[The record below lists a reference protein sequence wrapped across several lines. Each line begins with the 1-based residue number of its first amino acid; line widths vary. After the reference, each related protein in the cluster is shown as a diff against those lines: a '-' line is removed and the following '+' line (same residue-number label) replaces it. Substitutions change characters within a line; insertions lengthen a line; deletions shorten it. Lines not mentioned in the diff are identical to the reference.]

1 MGIHRPRISI
11 IRTGKHVLNTYTVQ
25 FFAFC
30 PTNEVRILYTLSI
43 EIDTIILV
51 ENLIEVVTMHDRGYH
66 EDIADQLL
74 REFGGRQTMT
84 ANHHGVDIKT
94 VRMIPLAK

>member
-1 MGIHRPRISI
+1 M
-11 IRTGKHVLNTYTVQ
+11 LM
-25 FFAFC
+25 
-30 PTNEVRILYTLSI
+30 
-43 EIDTIILV
+43 V

-74 REFGGRQTMT
+74 REFGGKQTLT

-94 VRMIPLAK
+94 VRIAESMNHRERSDKTRGE